1 MKHEAR
7 PDWRHALL
15 VASAL
20 VILAASHQAH
30 GECVSP
36 SAQAGAT
43 STTVY
48 RCPDADPEQAKQP
61 ALGTTEK
68 TTVVERG
75 SANLP
80 WFEPKT
86 TGNKGDADKLPA
98 AKIIEPASAPGK
110 PVETANKPVETVT
123 VPKKVEP
130 GSAPDKPVETVNK
143 PVEAV
148 TVPKKVEAASA
159 PDEPLETVKVPKKI
173 ETASAPKPEETAKVR
188 KKATPK
194 KKFAGKKRVK
204 KARIAKTKLPKVKA
218 AKKTS
223 NVKTA
228 EETPKIESKPVDDK
242 TIVWTKKDMPLGSR
256 IKTWLGF

>member
-143 PVEAV
+143 GIGLGYTNRRMLPAPVPVFLVYQTAFVGAGGAIEFRPDVYNRDAEIWQHLHPSRQAPV
-148 TVPKKVEAASA
+148 AERVSA
-159 PDEPLETVKVPKKI
+159 GQ
-173 ETASAPKPEETAKVR
+173 R
-188 KKATPK
+188 R
-194 KKFAGKKRVK
+194 G
-204 KARIAKTKLPKVKA
+204 
-218 AKKTS
+218 
-223 NVKTA
+223 
-228 EETPKIESKPVDDK
+228 
-242 TIVWTKKDMPLGSR
+242 
-256 IKTWLGF
+256 

>member
-123 VPKKVEP
+123 VPKKVE
-130 GSAPDKPVETVNK
+130 
-143 PVEAV
+143 
-148 TVPKKVEAASA
+148 AASA

-194 KKFAGKKRVK
+194 KKFAGRKRVK

-242 TIVWTKKDMPLGSR
+242 TIVWTKKDMPLGKR

>member
-110 PVETANKPVETVT
+110 PVETA
-123 VPKKVEP
+123 KV
-130 GSAPDKPVETVNK
+130 GF
-143 PVEAV
+143 
-148 TVPKKVEAASA
+148 
-159 PDEPLETVKVPKKI
+159 
-173 ETASAPKPEETAKVR
+173 
-188 KKATPK
+188 TP
-194 KKFAGKKRVK
+194 
-204 KARIAKTKLPKVKA
+204 RIAWLVA
-218 AKKTS
+218 AQTAGA
-223 NVKTA
+223 NVVRTRRDGWV
-228 EETPKIESKPVDDK
+228 EIEVPASQTEAFVSWVLSFGPDARVFAPRAIRDHVVARLESL
-242 TIVWTKKDMPLGSR
+242 IPRGSR
-256 IKTWLGF
+256 A